1 MYLYET
7 HLHTAP
13 VSRCA
18 RGGVRE
24 SVEYYKSLGYAGL
37 FITDHFIDG
46 NINIDPSLPYDE
58 RINFYFSAYEEA
70 YRVGRE
76 IGIDVFCGVEASY
89 LGTDFLIYGIGKDW
103 FLAHPET
110 EHMERTTQLTLMAEA
125 GALLIQAHPFRE
137 APYIDHIRLFPR
149 HVHGI
154 EIYNACRPEFENS
167 MAAKYA
173 EHYGLPTFAGT
184 DNHSAHFQRILG
196 GVSSEIPV
204 KDEAHFVELFKSG
217 ALTPFR
223 LDADSGIGA
232 QPVIFP

>member
-1 MYLYET
+1 MYIYET

-18 RGGVRE
+18 SAGVRE
-24 SVEYYKSLGYAGL
+24 SVEYYKSLGYAGI
-37 FITDHFIDG
+37 FITDHFVDG
-46 NINIDPSLPYDE
+46 NINIDPALPYEE

-70 YRVGRE
+70 LLIGRE
-76 IGIDVFCGVEASY
+76 IGIDVFFGVESSY
-89 LGTDFLIYGIGKDW
+89 LGTDFLIYGLGKEW
-103 FLAHPET
+103 FLAHPEI
-110 EHMERTTQLTLMAEA
+110 ERMERTAQLTLMAEA
-125 GALLIQAHPFRE
+125 GALLIPAHPFRE

-184 DNHSAHFQRILG
+184 DNHRAHNQRILG
-196 GVSSEIPV
+196 GMSSETPV
-204 KDEAHFVELFKSG
+204 KSEAHFVELFKGG

-223 LDADSGIGA
+223 LDADSDCGA
-232 QPVIFP
+232 QPVVFP

>member
-1 MYLYET
+1 MYIYET

-18 RGGVRE
+18 SAGVRE
-24 SVEYYKSLGYAGL
+24 SVEYYKSLGYAGI
-37 FITDHFIDG
+37 FITDHFVDG
-46 NINIDPSLPYDE
+46 NINIDPALPYEE

-70 YRVGRE
+70 LLIGRE
-76 IGIDVFCGVEASY
+76 IGIDVFFGVESSY
-89 LGTDFLIYGIGKDW
+89 LGTDFLIYGLGKEW
-103 FLAHPET
+103 FLAHPEI
-110 EHMERTTQLTLMAEA
+110 ERMERTAQLTLMAEA

-184 DNHSAHFQRILG
+184 DNHRAHNQRILG
-196 GVSSEIPV
+196 GMSSETPV
-204 KDEAHFVELFKSG
+204 KSEAHFVELFKGG

-223 LDADSGIGA
+223 LDADSDCGA
-232 QPVIFP
+232 QPVVFP

>member
-18 RGGVRE
+18 SASVRE
-24 SVEYYKSLGYAGL
+24 SVEFYKSIGYAGI
-37 FITDHFIDG
+37 FITNHFIDG
-46 NINIDPSLPYDE
+46 NINIDPSLPYAE
-58 RINFYFSAYEEA
+58 RIDFYFSAYEEA
-70 YRVGRE
+70 LEVGKE
-76 IGIDVFCGVEASY
+76 IGIDIFCGVEASY
-89 LGTDFLIYGIGKDW
+89 LGTDFLIYGLDKAW
-103 FLAHPET
+103 FLAHPEI
-110 EHMERTTQLTLMAEA
+110 EHMERSAQLTLMAEA

-137 APYIDHIRLFPR
+137 AGYIDHIRLFPR

-154 EIYNACRPEFENS
+154 EIYNACRPEFENA

-184 DNHSAHFQRILG
+184 DNHIAARQRTLG
-196 GVSSEIPV
+196 GIGCEERV

-223 LDADSGIGA
+223 FDVDGGSGA
-232 QPVIFP
+232 QPVLP